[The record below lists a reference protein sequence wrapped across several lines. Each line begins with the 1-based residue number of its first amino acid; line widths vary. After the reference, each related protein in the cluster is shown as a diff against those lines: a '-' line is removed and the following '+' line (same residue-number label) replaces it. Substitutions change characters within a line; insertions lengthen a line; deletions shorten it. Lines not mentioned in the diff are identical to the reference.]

1 MTLFDFLLLIAIFGF
16 MWFGFWFGA
25 IHMVGG
31 LIGTIAGSW
40 LAGHYYDTLSLVISN
55 ILGINS
61 PWLNL
66 ICFIKI
72 FVLVNRLIGFIF
84 YILDKTFGFLS
95 RLPFIKTIDRLGG
108 LVFGLLEAVMV
119 IGLTLYFA
127 SRLPLPMLFENAV
140 AASRVAQRLI
150 TMASVLVP
158 LLPDIIRKVQPYI
171 PNIDL
176 PIPGP
181 S

>member
-1 MTLFDFLLLIAIFGF
+1 MTLFDFVLLIMIFGF

-25 IHMVGG
+25 IHMAGG
-31 LIGTIAGSW
+31 LIGTIAGAW
-40 LAGHYYDTLSLVISN
+40 LAGHYYDTLSHFISSL
-55 ILGINS
+55 LGINS

-66 ICFIKI
+66 ICFALI
-72 FVLVNRLIGFIF
+72 FILINRLIGFAF
-84 YILDKTFGFLS
+84 YVLDRTFGFLS

-108 LVFGLLEAVMV
+108 LVFGLLEAVLV

-127 SRLPLPMLFENAV
+127 DRLPLPALFENAM

-150 TMASVLVP
+150 TMAGILVP
-158 LLPDIIRKVQPYI
+158 LLPEVIRKIQPYV

-176 PIPGP
+176 PIPGQ